1 MPLNSSN
8 WRAIMLVFKRTLPA
22 AAAAAAPPHP
32 KPATLALS
40 PMPRTI
46 TSATARTSTGGTS
59 KTKPKPERERER
71 ECEHDRERAD
81 DDVRALP
88 LAVRTS
94 SSHRRRCKSGGSLGQ
109 LRKRDKSKSK
119 SKSASR
125 PRATS
130 ASTSATL
137 TRRESDD
144 EYDAAD
150 DPLVNDG
157 VGKSFG
163 IAYAGTA
170 RVRAGDFVSEAIAA
184 FDVDAVSRH
193 VRATSATS
201 AHLHQVALRLVACV
215 EMPTLKPEQQRALI
229 QITDVLLQAGATPRR
244 GLWTAL
250 RYYRR
255 YDHLNTI
262 LRFVRRLT
270 RASLKSARRRS
281 AGAGAGD
288 ADDREAQLRRALD
301 YAPRPGLP
309 TTWTIVTAARA
320 SENNEMRRLAEHV
333 LTTTA

>member
-1 MPLNSSN
+1 LKTEAP
-8 WRAIMLVFKRTLPA
+8 RDRDDDDDDDA
-22 AAAAAAPPHP
+22 AAN
-32 KPATLALS
+32 
-40 PMPRTI
+40 
-46 TSATARTSTGGTS
+46 
-59 KTKPKPERERER
+59 
-71 ECEHDRERAD
+71 
-81 DDVRALP
+81 
-88 LAVRTS
+88 
-94 SSHRRRCKSGGSLGQ
+94 
-109 LRKRDKSKSK
+109 
-119 SKSASR
+119 
-125 PRATS
+125 
-130 ASTSATL
+130 
-137 TRRESDD
+137 
-144 EYDAAD
+144 

-170 RVRAGDFVSEAIAA
+170 RVRSGDFVSEAIAA
-184 FDVDAVSRH
+184 FNVDAVSRH
-193 VRATSATS
+193 VREASATS

-281 AGAGAGD
+281 AGAGAGAGASAGD

-333 LTTTA
+333 LTATA